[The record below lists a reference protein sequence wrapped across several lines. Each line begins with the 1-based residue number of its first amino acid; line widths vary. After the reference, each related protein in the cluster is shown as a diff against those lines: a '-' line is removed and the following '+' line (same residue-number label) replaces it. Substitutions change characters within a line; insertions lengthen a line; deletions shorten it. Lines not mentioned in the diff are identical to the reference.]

1 MGLAKGIPKIKLAK
15 ELCDE
20 TLQINHKQ
28 KCITFHFLHKMPSK
42 EAKKQQWENKRE
54 GILGVVWIYS
64 FL

>member
-28 KCITFHFLHKMPSK
+28 KCITFHFLHKIPSK
-42 EAKKQQWENKRE
+42 EAKKQQWENKR
-54 GILGVVWIYS
+54 
-64 FL
+64 